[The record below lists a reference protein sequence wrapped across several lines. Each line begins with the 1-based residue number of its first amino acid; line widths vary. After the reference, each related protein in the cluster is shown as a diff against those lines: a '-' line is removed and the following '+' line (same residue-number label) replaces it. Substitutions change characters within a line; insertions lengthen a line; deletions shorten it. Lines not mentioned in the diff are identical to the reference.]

1 MILYTCL
8 TCLHI
13 HYNMHYIICILYAYA
28 LRAADAGQIPF
39 KAMPSRRR
47 VTFQRNLFLLPPIPT
62 MEWPLVRCG
71 TRDLFRFVVD
81 IPPQGGQSTFTS
93 IVRNKVIDFIYLLP
107 NLLILITVLSIGCFF
122 FKKKIC
128 LNLHIRRTVCHV
140 CSS

>member
-1 MILYTCL
+1 MNYE
-8 TCLHI
+8 
-13 HYNMHYIICILYAYA
+13 MHYILCILYY
-28 LRAADAGQIPF
+28 LHTHYEQPMRYKSSF